1 MTYDVAALKFVEKPV
16 STSFADVSN
25 RQDYFITP
33 KAAKDIFDDGEKVR
47 DRKGKRLGWVIS
59 IAALA
64 AAGVVFVSMR
74 GLPKSAYKWIAN
86 LGKGL
91 KNRSANRK
99 VAGHNTLAKF
109 YENMSKHFENFAAK
123 SKSINNFT
131 SFKDLAFKK
140 FFEKSKFAKKIYDSI
155 TNLFEKMA
163 VSTVSKKYKSS
174 EKTFSKLFSTF
185 TKTNKKLLA
194 QNTNEIMSVNG
205 TEMELTNVVEDIIKA
220 QTKSMANFEG
230 GFGKS
235 QRAKRLVQMHEYC
248 KDLDKRVLE
257 AGIGDISKAK
267 GFKSIL
273 EAVKDAPIT
282 NRFVAADCL
291 ANDKAKLLSEIK
303 TLLSKQDASLSEVL
317 ELYRQVLPQ
326 KEYARLVSKVKNA
339 MKKLDKAANMEG
351 DRFFDKLRDLTL
363 GSAPTDVISILS
375 SLVGVGVGLSVAD
388 NKEERVSATLKYGI
402 PIVGS
407 VATSVA
413 MTVSLVSGI
422 WSMLVGTASGIV
434 MNRVGKG
441 IDKNYQLKQKQKVD
455 NEHTEAIKAEA
466 SSVEKA

>member
-47 DRKGKRLGWVIS
+47 ERKGKRLGWIVS

-64 AAGVVFVSMR
+64 TAGVVFIVMR
-74 GLPKSAYKWIAN
+74 GLPKSAYKWISE
-86 LGKGL
+86 LSK
-91 KNRSANRK
+91 KFEKRSAKRK
-99 VAGHNTLAKF
+99 VSGHNKLAKF
-109 YENMSKHFENFAAK
+109 YENLSKCFENFAAK
-123 SKSINNFT
+123 SKSINNVT

-140 FFEKSKFAKKIYDSI
+140 LFFLLKFAKKIYDSI
-155 TNLFEKMA
+155 TSIFEKLA
-163 VSTVSKKYKSS
+163 VGTVSKKYRSS

-194 QNTNEIMSVNG
+194 QNPNGVMSVDG
-205 TEMELTNVVEDIIKA
+205 AEVTITKAVEDIIKA
-220 QTKSMANFEG
+220 QTKSMANLES
-230 GFGKS
+230 GFSKS
-235 QRAKRLVQMHEYC
+235 QRAKRLTQMHEYC

-282 NRFVAADCL
+282 NKFVAADCL

-303 TLLSKQDASLSEVL
+303 DLVSRQDASLSEVL
-317 ELYRQVLPQ
+317 ELYKQVLPQ
-326 KEYARLVSKVKNA
+326 KEYAKLVSKVKNA

-363 GSAPTDVISILS
+363 GSAPTDVLSILS

-388 NKEERVSATLKYGI
+388 NKDERVSATLKYGI

-422 WSMLVGTASGIV
+422 WSMLVGTTSGLV
-434 MNRVGKG
+434 MNRVGKS
-441 IDKNYQLKQKQKVD
+441 IDKNYQLKQKQRVD